1 MTINRFASNDF
12 DRAYRKAFWRKVTSW
27 LTKDPNT
34 LLPFYDVREHMPI
47 KGQHYI
53 GLQQVPIE
61 RIVGSL
67 GRYRD
72 FDRVFL
78 PKQSHTRNRWINID
92 RAHYEDVILPPV
104 ELIKMGEIY
113 FVKDGNHRVSVAR
126 EWEQEF
132 IDAYVT
138 EIIIPV
144 PLTRDMDTDD
154 LELQKEL
161 AVFLEQ
167 TQLDGFEPG
176 SLIHSRIPGHYT
188 ILIEH
193 ISFHQWLLG
202 EQRQREVSFQEA
214 ARSWYVNVY
223 QPLVTVIQEQD
234 ILRAFPKLSATDL
247 YLWLV
252 KYLWH
257 LSVIYRGEAYAKVFD
272 EEDVEDR
279 AVAKL
284 EKEIPRRSVARLVKA
299 LKDTE
304 WVERYLLQQQKRTFL
319 ERTHLVEFRPEA
331 QIDMTVLGQ
340 YDVLEEHISVH
351 RWFLGEQQQS
361 EVSVS
366 EAAISW
372 YDKIYTPLIQMVR
385 QQKILDQFPG
395 RTETD
400 LYLWIL
406 EKQSDIKAEYDLEI
420 SLTEAARALANAA
433 DPDIGEK
440 SE

>member
-1 MTINRFASNDF
+1 MTTHQFASNDF
-12 DRAYRKAFWRKVTSW
+12 ERAYRKAFWRKVTAW

-34 LLPFYDVREHMPI
+34 LLPFDEVRERMPI
-47 KGQHYI
+47 KGQHYL
-53 GLQQVPIE
+53 GLKQVPID

-78 PKQSHTRNRWINID
+78 PRQSHTRNRWINID
-92 RAHYEDVILPPV
+92 RARYENVNLPPV

-126 EWEQEF
+126 EWEQEY
-132 IDAYVT
+132 IDAYVI
-138 EIIIPV
+138 EIVIPV
-144 PLTRDMDTDD
+144 PLTTDMDADD

-161 AVFLEQ
+161 AVFLER
-167 TQLDGFEPG
+167 TRLDEYDPEIALF
-176 SLIHSRIPGHYT
+176 SKIPGQYK
-188 ILIEH
+188 ILLEH

-202 EQRQREVSFQEA
+202 EQRQREVSYQEA
-214 ARSWYVNVY
+214 AASWYTNVY
-223 QPLVTVIQEQD
+223 QPLVIVIGEQD
-234 ILRAFPKLSATDL
+234 ILRAFPKLSVTDL

-252 KYLWH
+252 KYLWY
-257 LSVIYRGEAYAKVFD
+257 LSVAYQEEGSEKELS
-272 EEDVEDR
+272 EEDVEEK

-284 EKEIPRRSVARLVKA
+284 EEEIPRRSVARLVKA

-319 ERTHLVEFRPEA
+319 ERTHLLELHPET

-340 YDVLEEHISVH
+340 YDALEEHISVH

-361 EVSVS
+361 GVSFS
-366 EAAISW
+366 EAAASW
-372 YDKIYTPLIQMVR
+372 YEKIYVPLIHMICEQN
-385 QQKILDQFPG
+385 ILEQFPG
-395 RTETD
+395 RTEAD

-406 EKQSDIKAEYDLEI
+406 EKQSDIKAEYDLEV
-420 SLTEAARALANAA
+420 SLAEAAQALADEA
-433 DPDIGEK
+433 DPDVGE
-440 SE
+440 